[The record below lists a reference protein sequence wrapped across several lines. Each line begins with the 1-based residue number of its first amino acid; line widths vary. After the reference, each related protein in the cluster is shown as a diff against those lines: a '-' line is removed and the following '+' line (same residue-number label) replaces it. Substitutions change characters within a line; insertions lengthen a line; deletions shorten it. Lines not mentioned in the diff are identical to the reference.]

1 MTRIRYTK
9 NIEANTLS
17 SSKPILCGETFCRV
31 SIDLNTMEWFV
42 IASETNA
49 ILAKGTNDTIA
60 KIKKDVKTA
69 TVTLGA
75 TYYSEVRNRK
85 LILTNAGEA
94 SVNGY

>member
-9 NIEANTLS
+9 NIEANTLT

-31 SIDLNTMEWFV
+31 SIELNTMTWFI
-42 IASETNA
+42 IASDTNSV
-49 ILAKGTNDTIA
+49 LAKGTNDTLT

-75 TYYSEVRNRK
+75 TYYNEVRNRK
-85 LILTNAGEA
+85 LILTNTGEA
-94 SVNGY
+94 AVSGY